1 MLPQQQQQPGTPIKA
16 ATAPGAA
23 SPSSFAS
30 GAQGVHRRNLASLG
44 GPAPFGLTVFWV
56 VISILGSI
64 LQVAGLVRKGGGGR
78 ERKKKKGLF
87 RRKKQ
92 LDKLIDL
99 DLSTS
104 KKKKKKKNF
113 SGRSPVLLVPLRNPG
128 FRGRGQLL
136 AAVARQLPALGLV
149 DLGLLRGRPLRD
161 ARPGPGLGLC
171 RARPRRPAGL
181 GDGGDGPLH
190 VRGRLFFFS
199 LSFSFRR
206 ERRKKSSANLDT
218 PRVSLNKRVTEKTI
232 RPPFSH
238 QTESPRTG
246 FTTFPQTRRARSTRR
261 HALHSLDSCSR
272 PLQALQ

>member
-104 KKKKKKKNF
+104 KKKKKKKLLRPLSSPTRTATESRISRSRPTTRGCRAATTCAGTGG
-113 SGRSPVLLVPLRNPG
+113 SGSSPRSPSARCPSWPWPRALSRAPAAPCWPGRRRRRSSACSWSLVFFLS
-128 FRGRGQLL
+128 
-136 AAVARQLPALGLV
+136 
-149 DLGLLRGRPLRD
+149 
-161 ARPGPGLGLC
+161 
-171 RARPRRPAGL
+171 
-181 GDGGDGPLH
+181 
-190 VRGRLFFFS
+190 LFFFPE
-199 LSFSFRR
+199 R
-206 ERRKKSSANLDT
+206 EAKEVVGQ
-218 PRVSLNKRVTEKTI
+218 PRHTARLA
-232 RPPFSH
+232 
-238 QTESPRTG
+238 QQES
-246 FTTFPQTRRARSTRR
+246 
-261 HALHSLDSCSR
+261 D
-272 PLQALQ
+272 